1 MHVRANRMPTLK
13 TRGPQNPYRA
23 RNLSVLFYIF
33 LGHAKISNGY
43 PCSQPPKEPLTIK
56 SQVK

>member
-1 MHVRANRMPTLK
+1 MHVLANRMPTLK
-13 TRGPQNPYRA
+13 TRGPQNEQEIYQFF
-23 RNLSVLFYIF
+23 FYIF
-33 LGHAKISNGY
+33 LGRAKISNGY

>member
-1 MHVRANRMPTLK
+1 MPYARSCKSNAHFEDQRTSK
-13 TRGPQNPYRA
+13 RA